1 MQLALSRKSLAFLV
15 TGSLFALGAAFAG
28 CGGSSSNSATPA
40 ATNDGSVAGETPD
53 SGGSGSD
60 ASSTSDGPA
69 GIVSTT
75 PGSCANPTVLIDF
88 SPMYSAYIPGS
99 TLHSFQIPAIT
110 DDGNQATWSVSD
122 STQAIL
128 APESFNGS
136 PGVLITV
143 IGSGTGSDG
152 GEGALGQV
160 TVIAT
165 EADGSCGTSVLT
177 ITSDSEMDWTIG
189 SLRYN
194 NDVTITVGG
203 GGGGG
208 IMRLPDG
215 GFVGPDGGPVGP
227 PGGGAVAVGDGGSIY
242 ERDGGTAC
250 TNCHGPTATT
260 GPYRMVSHTPEQTG
274 GFSDTDL
281 IGIFTQGMI
290 PDGGYFDP
298 AVINAACDGGGPPVN
313 LPDGGTATCTE
324 LAYAT
329 WSSFHRWA
337 DITPDQYAGVIVY
350 LRSLQPLPQNG
361 SPGANFGRGAGGGGR
376 RGDGGV
382 FPRPDGGR
390 GMGGPPGG
398 GTDASALDASE
409 LDVTAPDA
417 DILDA
422 GPDAVT
428 E

>member
-1 MQLALSRKSLAFLV
+1 
-15 TGSLFALGAAFAG
+15 
-28 CGGSSSNSATPA
+28 
-40 ATNDGSVAGETPD
+40 
-53 SGGSGSD
+53 
-60 ASSTSDGPA
+60 
-69 GIVSTT
+69 
-75 PGSCANPTVLIDF
+75 
-88 SPMYSAYIPGS
+88 MYSAFIPGS
-99 TLHSFQIPAIT
+99 TAHTFQIPAIT

-122 STQAIL
+122 PTQAIL

-136 PGVLITV
+136 PGVLVTV
-143 IGSGTGSDG
+143 TGVGAGSDG

-160 TVIAT
+160 TVFAT
-165 EADGSCGTSVLT
+165 EADGSCGASVLT
-177 ITSDSEMDWTIG
+177 ITSDSETDWTIG
-189 SLRYN
+189 NARYN
-194 NDVTITVGG
+194 NDVILTVTPPGG
-203 GGGGG
+203 PG
-208 IMRLPDG
+208 MRAADG
-215 GFVGPDGGPVGP
+215 GFTRPEGG
-227 PGGGAVAVGDGGSIY
+227 VAVGDGGSIY

-281 IGIFTQGMI
+281 VGIFTQGII

-298 AVINAACDGGGPPVN
+298 AVINPACDGGGAPVN

-324 LAYAT
+324 QAYAI
-329 WSSFHRWA
+329 WHGFHQWA

-350 LRSLQPLPQNG
+350 LRSIQPTAQNG

-376 RGDGGV
+376 RDGGA

-390 GMGGPPGG
+390 GMGMGPPGA
-398 GTDASALDASE
+398 DASTPDAGELDATVP
-409 LDVTAPDA
+409 DVSVPEA

-422 GPDAVT
+422 GTPDAVT